1 MILRRYMIYQLSL
14 NTAVVLGFLVV
25 LLLGGRLIRYFGLAA
40 EGKLDVGLLF
50 TIIGYNLPY
59 FLELILPL
67 AFFIALMLVFGRLW
81 VDHEMAVI
89 NASGISRGRL
99 GRMATPLIL
108 LLFVIEATLSLFG
121 KPWGFR
127 HSESIWQEQ
136 ALKSAFELIRPG
148 EFISSGD
155 YHLYVGSV
163 SPDKKQLQ
171 DVLLI
176 QTQAT
181 EPQDT
186 QPLKPLTSQDTLILA
201 KTAKQVLTDSTES
214 QVRAK
219 SMGKTQLDLFNG
231 RRYEISADSLKYN
244 QVGFARYRLTL
255 TQPAQ
260 DVVNDDNKG
269 TQPLSQIWQASRQ
282 PTADNTPNI
291 AAQAELGYRLALPWL
306 MLLAPM
312 FAIPLAQVRPRQ
324 GRWLRLI
331 PAILLFVSIAL
342 LLISLKKPISDGKV
356 GVWAYGALLVVLFI
370 LALYL
375 NWASRLNQ
383 RLRFGFYAQRQS
395 PNQSPRLH

>member
-40 EGKLDVGLLF
+40 EGRLDMGLLF
-50 TIIGYNLPY
+50 TIIGYNLPF

-108 LLFVIEATLSLFG
+108 LLFVIEAALSLFG
-121 KPWGFR
+121 KPWGVR

-176 QTQAT
+176 QTQTT

-186 QPLKPLTSQDTLILA
+186 QPPKPLTSQDTLILA

-255 TQPAQ
+255 TQPVQ
-260 DVVNDDNKG
+260 DVVNDDNKE

-282 PTADNTPNI
+282 PTVDNTPNI

-306 MLLAPM
+306 ILLAPM
-312 FAIPLAQVRPRQ
+312 LAIPLAQVRPRQ

-331 PAILLFVSIAL
+331 PAILLFVSVAL

>member
-40 EGKLDVGLLF
+40 EGRLDVGLLF

-186 QPLKPLTSQDTLILA
+186 QPPKPLTSQDTLILA

-255 TQPAQ
+255 TQPVQ
-260 DVVNDDNKG
+260 DVVNDDNKE

-331 PAILLFVSIAL
+331 PAILLFVSVAL

-383 RLRFGFYAQRQS
+383 RLRFGFYAQCQS

>member
-163 SPDKKQLQ
+163 SPDKKHLQ

-176 QTQAT
+176 QTQTT

-186 QPLKPLTSQDTLILA
+186 QPPKPLTSQDTLILA

-255 TQPAQ
+255 TQPVQ
-260 DVVNDDNKG
+260 DVVNDDNKE

>member
-40 EGKLDVGLLF
+40 EGRLDMGLLF
-50 TIIGYNLPY
+50 TIIGYNLPF

-108 LLFVIEATLSLFG
+108 LLFVIEAALSLFG
-121 KPWGFR
+121 KPWGVR

-176 QTQAT
+176 QTQTT

-186 QPLKPLTSQDTLILA
+186 QPPKPLTSQDTLILA

-255 TQPAQ
+255 TQPVQ
-260 DVVNDDNKG
+260 DVVNDDNKE

-282 PTADNTPNI
+282 PTVDNTPNI

-331 PAILLFVSIAL
+331 PAILLFVSVAL

>member
-186 QPLKPLTSQDTLILA
+186 QPPKPLTSQDTLILA

-255 TQPAQ
+255 TQPVQ

-331 PAILLFVSIAL
+331 PAILLFVSITL

>member
-40 EGKLDVGLLF
+40 EGRLDVGLLF
-50 TIIGYNLPY
+50 TIIGYNLPF

-121 KPWGFR
+121 KPWGVR

-176 QTQAT
+176 QTQTT

-186 QPLKPLTSQDTLILA
+186 QPPKPLTSQDTLILA

-255 TQPAQ
+255 TQPVQ
-260 DVVNDDNKG
+260 DVVNYDNKE

-282 PTADNTPNI
+282 PTVDNAPNI

-331 PAILLFVSIAL
+331 PAILLFVSVAL

>member
-40 EGKLDVGLLF
+40 EGRLDMGLLF
-50 TIIGYNLPY
+50 TIIGYNLPF

-108 LLFVIEATLSLFG
+108 LLFVIEAALSLFG
-121 KPWGFR
+121 KPWGVR

-176 QTQAT
+176 QTQTT

-186 QPLKPLTSQDTLILA
+186 QPPKPLTSQDTLILA

-255 TQPAQ
+255 TQPVQ
-260 DVVNDDNKG
+260 DVVNDDNKE

-282 PTADNTPNI
+282 PTVDNTPNI

-312 FAIPLAQVRPRQ
+312 LAIPLAQVRPRQ

-331 PAILLFVSIAL
+331 PAILLFVSVAL

>member
-40 EGKLDVGLLF
+40 EGRLDVGLLF
-50 TIIGYNLPY
+50 TIIGYNLPF

-121 KPWGFR
+121 KPWGVR

-176 QTQAT
+176 QTQTT

-186 QPLKPLTSQDTLILA
+186 QPPKPLTSQDTLILA

-255 TQPAQ
+255 TQPVQ
-260 DVVNDDNKG
+260 DVVNDDNKE

-282 PTADNTPNI
+282 PTVDNAPNI

-331 PAILLFVSIAL
+331 PAILLFVSVAL

>member
-176 QTQAT
+176 QTQTT

-186 QPLKPLTSQDTLILA
+186 QPPKPLTSQDTLILA

-255 TQPAQ
+255 TQPVQ
-260 DVVNDDNKG
+260 DVVNDDNKE

-331 PAILLFVSIAL
+331 PAILLFVSVAL

>member
-186 QPLKPLTSQDTLILA
+186 QPPKPLTSQDTLILA

-255 TQPAQ
+255 TQPVQ
-260 DVVNDDNKG
+260 DVVNDDNKE

-282 PTADNTPNI
+282 PTADNKPNI

-312 FAIPLAQVRPRQ
+312 LAIPLAQVRPRQ

-331 PAILLFVSIAL
+331 PAILLFVSVAL

>member
-40 EGKLDVGLLF
+40 EGRLDMGLLF
-50 TIIGYNLPY
+50 TIIGYNLPF

-89 NASGISRGRL
+89 NASGISRGQL
-99 GRMATPLIL
+99 GRMVTPLIL
-108 LLFVIEATLSLFG
+108 LLFVIEAALSLFG
-121 KPWGFR
+121 KPWGVR

-176 QTQAT
+176 QTQTT

-186 QPLKPLTSQDTLILA
+186 QPPKPLTSQDTLILA

-219 SMGKTQLDLFNG
+219 NMGKTQLDLFNG

-255 TQPAQ
+255 TQPVQ
-260 DVVNDDNKG
+260 DVVNDDNKE
-269 TQPLSQIWQASRQ
+269 TQPLSQIWQASQ
-282 PTADNTPNI
+282 QQTANNPPNI

-312 FAIPLAQVRPRQ
+312 LAIPLAQVRPRQ

-331 PAILLFVSIAL
+331 PAILLFVSVAL

-356 GVWAYGALLVVLFI
+356 GVWAYAALLVVLFI

-395 PNQSPRLH
+395 PNQSSRLH